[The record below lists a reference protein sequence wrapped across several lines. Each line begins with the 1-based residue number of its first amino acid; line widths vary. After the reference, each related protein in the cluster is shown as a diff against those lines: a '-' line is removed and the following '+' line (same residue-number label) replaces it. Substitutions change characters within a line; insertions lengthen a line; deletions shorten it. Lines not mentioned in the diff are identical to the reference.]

1 VVSGE
6 AITGIVGLILVLIG
20 FGIKEFTTW
29 RK

>member
-6 AITGIVGLILVLIG
+6 AIAGIVGLILVLIG
-20 FGIKEFTTW
+20 FAIKEFTIW